1 MAVVKDIDAVYNI
14 NYMNEIQTNSNNES
28 SNGTGA
34 NTISTNITNEKVV
47 DALSGKK
54 ILLVEDDAFL
64 ASILNSRL
72 VSRNVQLT
80 VAKNGEEALATL
92 AGSPFDAVLLDVL
105 LPGMSGFE
113 VLQIIRTTPEIKD
126 VPVTV
131 ISNYSQVKDREKAE
145 SMNAHFLVKALVNP
159 DDILAQVE
167 KMVAGK

>member
-1 MAVVKDIDAVYNI
+1 
-14 NYMNEIQTNSNNES
+14 MNEIQTNSNNASVDSVS
-28 SNGTGA
+28 SQNA
-34 NTISTNITNEKVV
+34 DVQSTDV
-47 DALSGKK
+47 LSGKK
-54 ILLVEDDAFL
+54 ILLVEDDTFL
-64 ASILNSRL
+64 ASILRSRL
-72 VSRNVQLT
+72 TSRDVQLT
-80 VAKNGEEALATL
+80 VAKNGEEAISTL
-92 AGSPFDAVLLDVL
+92 SGSRFDAVLLDVL

-145 SMNAHFLVKALVNP
+145 SMNADFLVKALVNP